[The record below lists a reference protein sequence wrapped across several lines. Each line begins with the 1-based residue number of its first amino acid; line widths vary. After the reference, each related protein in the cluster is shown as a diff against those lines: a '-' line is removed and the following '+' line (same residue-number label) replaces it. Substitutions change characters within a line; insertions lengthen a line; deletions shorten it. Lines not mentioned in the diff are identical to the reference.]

1 MGAGVG
7 VVRPYRAAAG
17 AYYPSMDLSSIFKAY
32 DVRGTVPEQL
42 DEEAARR
49 IGAAFARFA
58 GTARIAVGRDCRD
71 SSPALAA
78 ALMEGIVSQG
88 VAVDDLGMIT
98 TDMVYYAAGA
108 MDQPGAMITASHN
121 PKGYNGIKLCLAGAA
136 PVGIESGLQEVQRG
150 AEQAQDDGAERGDI
164 NTVNV
169 LGGYVDH
176 LLSIVNPAKI
186 RELQV
191 IADGGNGVAGVAVPS
206 VFERI
211 PAVLTG
217 LYLEPDGEFPNHH
230 PDPLRPENLADLE
243 AMMQSKPYDL
253 GVAFDGDA
261 DRAFFIDDQL
271 SPLPG
276 STVTAIVADWFLRNH
291 PGEKIVHNLICSK
304 VVPES
309 VRAAGGEP
317 VRTRVGHSY
326 IKQVMKETGA
336 IFGGEHSGH
345 YYFRDNYRA
354 DSGILAMLVLL
365 QVLSEDGRPLSQ
377 MRRDYEPYAQ
387 SGEINFD
394 VADKEAAIEAIAV
407 AFPDAA
413 LDRLDGLTVDF
424 GDSWFNVRPSNT
436 EPVLRLNV
444 EAPDPDGVAALVS
457 AVRSILSGADE
468 NPGDGLLPE
477 GLLEIMQCPACA
489 GELAEVMEPP
499 SLLCGACGLSYP
511 VEDGIPIMLIEEAR
525 STFGSD

>member
-1 MGAGVG
+1 
-7 VVRPYRAAAG
+7 
-17 AYYPSMDLSSIFKAY
+17 MDLSSIFKAY

-58 GTARIAVGRDCRD
+58 GTDRIAVGRDCRD
-71 SSPALAA
+71 SSPALAS
-78 ALMEGIVSQG
+78 ALMQGITSQG

-108 MDQPGAMITASHN
+108 MDQPGAMVTASHN

-136 PVGIESGLQEVQRG
+136 PVGGDSGLQEIQEWSEEGLDSADAAGEVG
-150 AEQAQDDGAERGDI
+150 EVD
-164 NTVNV
+164 V
-169 LGGYVDH
+169 LSGYVEH
-176 LLSIVNPAKI
+176 LISIIDPAKI
-186 RELQV
+186 GELRV

-230 PDPLRPENLADLE
+230 PDPLRPENLVDLE
-243 AMMQSKPYDL
+243 NTMRAQPCDL

-271 SPLPG
+271 RPLPG
-276 STVTAIVADWFLRNH
+276 STVTAIVAAWFLRNH

-304 VVPES
+304 AVPES
-309 VRAAGGEP
+309 VRVAGGEP

-365 QVLSEDGRPLSQ
+365 QVLSEDGRPLSES
-377 MRRDYEPYAQ
+377 RGDYEPYAQ

-394 VADKEAAIEAIAV
+394 VADKDAAIESIAA
-407 AFPDAA
+407 AFADAE
-413 LDRLDGLTVDF
+413 LDRLDGLTVDL

-444 EAPDPDGVAALVS
+444 EAPAPDGVATLV
-457 AVRSILSGADE
+457 ATVRSVLA
-468 NPGDGLLPE
+468 GDSAEPAPGLLPD
-477 GLLEIMQCPACA
+477 GLLEIMQCPACG
-489 GELAEVMEPP
+489 GELTENPEPP
-499 SLLCGACGLSYP
+499 SLLCGGCGLRYP
-511 VEDGIPIMLIEEAR
+511 VADGIPIMLVEEAEQ
-525 STFGSD
+525 T